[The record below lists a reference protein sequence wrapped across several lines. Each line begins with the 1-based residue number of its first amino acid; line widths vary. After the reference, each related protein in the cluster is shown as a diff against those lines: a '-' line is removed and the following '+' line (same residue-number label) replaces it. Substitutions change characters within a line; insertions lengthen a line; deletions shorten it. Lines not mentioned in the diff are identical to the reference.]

1 MSHTLSKIG
10 VFCMGLAL
18 VSLIGCEAGSSAKRK
33 SAKVPG
39 PSGELVEV
47 SGRLDQVD
55 NLVAKVSDLKQLA
68 TEAKTWFDRYKESSH
83 SGESAAS
90 DKALRDLK
98 KASGDIVA
106 LVQSAKRSSELV
118 EVSGATSVLD
128 SYESFAKDMLK
139 QVENE

>member
-1 MSHTLSKIG
+1 MSRTMTTIG
-10 VFCMGLAL
+10 LLCVATAVLA
-18 VSLIGCEAGSSAKRK
+18 LIGCEPGTSAKK
-33 SAKVPG
+33 KTAKVAG

-47 SGRLDQVD
+47 SGRLEQVD

-68 TEAKTWFDRYKESSH
+68 TEAKKWFDRYKVSTH

-98 KASGDIVA
+98 KACGDIVA
-106 LVQSAKRSSELV
+106 LTEAAKRSTELV

-128 SYESFAKDMLK
+128 EYESFAKDMLK
-139 QVENE
+139 QIENE